1 MGYKRYFKRVDAI
14 SMELRD
20 TQRDLSVIGKKSR
33 EIDSIISS
41 EHEGVSATFLKID
54 SIGEDISVIRE
65 RMGDILKALDA
76 TKKPC
81 NKDLKQYH
89 QGLKNLVEI
98 ISENPNYMVFDDDLI
113 KIVFENEIKTITLE
127 KLKEYETF
135 LLDVEQIRNYL
146 SSLDMFYRSYRF
158 RILGRN
164 FYAYSLKDY
173 NYKDK
178 KNKTIYTSMVEKREI
193 LRDDVDEEYIDK
205 LRKKILLFEEKIK
218 DIISS
223 LIKTR
228 KDFEL
233 YLAVKKAK

>member
-1 MGYKRYFKRVDAI
+1 MNRIKLILLSLILLSLSGCCMGYKRYFKRVDAI

-20 TQRDLSVIGKKSR
+20 TQRDLSVIGKKSL
-33 EIDSIISS
+33 EIDSNISS

-127 KLKEYETF
+127 KLKEYEANSPHGF
-135 LLDVEQIRNYL
+135 KPN
-146 SSLDMFYRSYRF
+146 
-158 RILGRN
+158 
-164 FYAYSLKDY
+164 LK
-173 NYKDK
+173 
-178 KNKTIYTSMVEKREI
+178 
-193 LRDDVDEEYIDK
+193 LID
-205 LRKKILLFEEKIK
+205 LQRKWNI
-218 DIISS
+218 
-223 LIKTR
+223 
-228 KDFEL
+228 
-233 YLAVKKAK
+233 